1 MSEEDEDKK
10 ALLEKINKRLEQLNN
25 KGYAMPLLT
34 MEELDEILLQN
45 VLTDKRETLEIV
57 EQVNKVRQIIEG
69 SEFVRY
75 TLKDA
80 EEVEESL
87 VKLIDNKHIN

>member
-1 MSEEDEDKK
+1 MIEEDEDKK
-10 ALLEKINKRLEQLNN
+10 TILEEINKRFEQLNN

-34 MEELDEILLQN
+34 LEELDEILLQN
-45 VLTDKRETLEIV
+45 VSNDKQETLEIV

-69 SEFVRY
+69 SEFVPY

>member
-1 MSEEDEDKK
+1 MSEEDKK
-10 ALLEKINKRLEQLNN
+10 TLLEEINKRLEQLNN

-34 MEELDEILLQN
+34 MEKLDEILLRD
-45 VLTDKRETLEIV
+45 VPADKQETLEIV
-57 EQVNKVRQIIEG
+57 EQVNKVREIIEG

-80 EEVEESL
+80 EEAKESL